1 MALENYTTYSEYDAS
16 GLVTVGAN
24 TLAVAGNNNTAFSVH
39 KVFAAGHFSGDFE
52 HVVATK
58 INNDGENNNSYGVF
72 WGLSNKT
79 SDVAHSPKQIDE
91 ANEDVLY
98 AVAQEYTND
107 KVAIMLREVVAG
119 TQYQSFELNLS
130 FDTWYYCEIERDE
143 DTGTYGTLLCRIYS
157 DESRTTLLKTLS
169 VTLHEKEDFRT
180 VYAVSS
186 FYNNSGR
193 AYSQDIKNLDLQE
206 AATITATGAA
216 TFPAAIA
223 SGECVTSHKEASGA
237 PEFPAATADGAAVMT
252 RYATGTPE
260 FPAAT
265 SDGAAKRTVPATG
278 APAFPLL
285 EADGTQVAIFT
296 GTGAPEFP
304 ALTSDGAAV
313 MTRYATGDVT
323 FAAATAAGA
332 GARTVYAEGIVTLAA
347 LEAAGAGVATRIAT
361 AAAAFPAFT
370 GEGAATVGRFAIGAI
385 EFPALT
391 ADGEAAL
398 AGPATADGAAT
409 FPALTSD
416 GTATV
421 GRVATGDITFP
432 ALTAAGSDSDTDTWT
447 GTSTSTFPAFTASGR
462 AKMKP
467 RAGIALEHVRF
478 HLGLSTASTADTDHL
493 LLLLDAA
500 VNFAEHY
507 CGVRIGQREY
517 DEYVTAMDST
527 APLRVSVLP
536 LVSVSAISDA
546 YDDSTVDSDGYRI
559 NEDRTG
565 ITPVES
571 ATWDTGAERYRIV
584 YTAGYGG
591 AIQVPH
597 AIRGAIL
604 LMVGRWWEMRATEK
618 FVSSEG
624 KISKSFWDF
633 YGSDIIR
640 LLDNCRMGALVYA

>member
-1 MALENYTTYSEYDAS
+1 ML
-16 GLVTVGAN
+16 
-24 TLAVAGNNNTAFSVH
+24 
-39 KVFAAGHFSGDFE
+39 
-52 HVVATK
+52 
-58 INNDGENNNSYGVF
+58 NNDGTANYAWCPF
-72 WGLSNKT
+72 WGLSNET
-79 SDVAHSPKQIDE
+79 AESAHSFKQIKE
-91 ANEDVLY
+91 ASGDCLY
-98 AVAQEYTND
+98 MAQYEASGVVWIRLVETSTGTDYYDGWNNGEYN
-107 KVAIMLREVVAG
+107 
-119 TQYQSFELNLS
+119 
-130 FDTWYYCEIERDE
+130 TWYYCEIERDE
-143 DTGTYGTLLCRIYS
+143 STGTYGTLLCRIYS
-157 DESRTTLLKTLS
+157 DESRSTLVDTLS
-169 VTLHEKEDFRT
+169 VTLHKKADFRT

-186 FYNNSGR
+186 FYNNYNR
-193 AYSQDIKNLDLQE
+193 PYSQNIKNLDLQE
-206 AATITATGAA
+206 AATITATGASS
-216 TFPAAIA
+216 FPAATA

-237 PEFPAATADGAAVMT
+237 SSFPAVTADG
-252 RYATGTPE
+252 E
-260 FPAAT
+260 
-265 SDGAAKRTVPATG
+265 AKRNVYADGVPE
-278 APAFPLL
+278 FPLL
-285 EADGTQVAIFT
+285 EASGTQVAIFT

-304 ALTSDGAAV
+304 ALLSDGAATV
-313 MTRYATGDVT
+313 GRVATGDVT

-332 GARTVYAEGIVTLAA
+332 GARTVYAECIVTLAA

-416 GTATV
+416 GAATV

-462 AKMKP
+462 AKTKP

-517 DEYVTAMDST
+517 DEYVTAMDET
-527 APLRVSVLP
+527 GALRVSCLP
-536 LVSVSAISDA
+536 LVSVSAITDT
-546 YDDSTVDSDGYRI
+546 YDDSTVDADDYRI

-571 ATWDTGAERYRIV
+571 ATWDTSAERYRVV

-618 FVSSEG
+618 FVNSEG

>member
-1 MALENYTTYSEYDAS
+1 M
-16 GLVTVGAN
+16 
-24 TLAVAGNNNTAFSVH
+24 
-39 KVFAAGHFSGDFE
+39 
-52 HVVATK
+52 
-58 INNDGENNNSYGVF
+58 
-72 WGLSNKT
+72 T
-79 SDVAHSPKQIDE
+79 S
-91 ANEDVLY
+91 
-98 AVAQEYTND
+98 
-107 KVAIMLREVVAG
+107 
-119 TQYQSFELNLS
+119 
-130 FDTWYYCEIERDE
+130 
-143 DTGTYGTLLCRIYS
+143 
-157 DESRTTLLKTLS
+157 
-169 VTLHEKEDFRT
+169 
-180 VYAVSS
+180 
-186 FYNNSGR
+186 
-193 AYSQDIKNLDLQE
+193 
-206 AATITATGAA
+206 
-216 TFPAAIA
+216 
-223 SGECVTSHKEASGA
+223 
-237 PEFPAATADGAAVMT
+237 DGAAVMT
-252 RYATGTPE
+252 RYATGDVT
-260 FPAAT
+260 FAAAT
-265 SDGAAKRTVPATG
+265 ADGEAKRNVYADGVPE
-278 APAFPLL
+278 FPLL
-285 EADGTQVAIFT
+285 EASGTQVAIFT
-296 GTGAPEFP
+296 STGAPEFP

-391 ADGEAAL
+391 AEGEAAL

-416 GTATV
+416 GAATV

-571 ATWDTGAERYRIV
+571 ATWDTGAERYRVV

>member
-24 TLAVAGNNNTAFSVH
+24 TLAVAGNNQTAFSVH

-52 HVVATK
+52 HVVAVALNKDSTT
-58 INNDGENNNSYGVF
+58 NYAWCPF
-72 WGLSNKT
+72 WGLSNET
-79 SDVAHSPKQIDE
+79 AESAHSFKEIQAASGDC
-91 ANEDVLY
+91 LY
-98 AVAQEYTND
+98 IAQYEGSG
-107 KVAIMLREVVAG
+107 VVWIRLFEISTG
-119 TQYQSFELNLS
+119 TQYIDGYNSAS
-130 FDTWYYCEIERDE
+130 YDTWYYCEIERDE
-143 DTGTYGTLLCRIYS
+143 STGTYGTLLCRIYS
-157 DESRTTLLKTLS
+157 DESRTSLVDTLS
-169 VTLHEKEDFRT
+169 VTLHKKEDFRT

-193 AYSQDIKNLDLQE
+193 PYSQEIKNLDLQE
-206 AATITATGAA
+206 AATITATGAS
-216 TFPAAIA
+216 TFPATIA
-223 SGECVTSHKEASGA
+223 AGACLTSHKEASGA
-237 PEFPAATADGAAVMT
+237 PEFPAM
-252 RYATGTPE
+252 
-260 FPAAT
+260 
-265 SDGAAKRTVPATG
+265 
-278 APAFPLL
+278 
-285 EADGTQVAIFT
+285 
-296 GTGAPEFP
+296 
-304 ALTSDGAAV
+304 TSDGAAV

-332 GARTVYAEGIVTLAA
+332 GARTVYAEGIITLAA

-391 ADGEAAL
+391 AEGEAAL

-409 FPALTSD
+409 FTALTSD
-416 GTATV
+416 GAATV

-447 GTSTSTFPAFTASGR
+447 GTSISTFPAFTASGR

-571 ATWDTGAERYRIV
+571 ATWDTGAERYRVV